1 MTELFKKPKLQATVS
16 PSGWRSIKVQTQQAA
31 ESPLGNLAKA
41 LGVTSQ
47 ISQQVAG
54 IQAFEYKQG
63 VKEGQI
69 AAASADLDEALK
81 GFDTVGED
89 LVEKGLM
96 PRSQL
101 TGYQVGFRKQ
111 TGRREA
117 KSNLNAALNKRLN
130 EVDLNPET
138 GNYDVIQQI
147 IQEEET
153 AAIERLRKAGGG
165 ELALQ
170 GFSEYSAEI
179 KDRFTLQ
186 ATEARHKAIDKFN
199 KSMHTADLNN
209 DFSDRA
215 GMLETEE
222 DVNSFKADLK
232 TRMDEIHTK
241 SKIPKSEVIELV
253 WNNFASPTIRGL
265 LSGENPQPDRAEELL
280 NTISDIE
287 TVKGAKLGNINRQG
301 AAIKSTATS
310 FRDQIAKAREKIE
323 NDTPDIADRIKR
335 EYGVNAPAIASGP
348 SGDPIIDERSVRE
361 ITAQLVH
368 AGYTEEEAGEI
379 ATQVYSE
386 SDVAG
391 YTRYLSKFLDNEAT
405 REAFGDAFMS
415 FSRMRLEQAQ
425 LGSMYLTNKEQEQLA
440 EKYRTLK
447 ETNPELSPAEFL
459 NTGGDG
465 LKLGPITDKQA
476 RAAIGSIDI
485 EYQKKKWWNATEA
498 KKVGASS
505 YRNRLRTNTEALY
518 MKSGVLPTGIK
529 TKIDQL
535 IEPYETTF
543 LNLYNDLTREAA
555 AAIDPDNPDREQL
568 MIEKEKEISEKL
580 IGRFTRLQET
590 IKTVTDQET
599 KRKAQV
605 GFDADEFNENLKEAE
620 ENVKS
625 LHGFWSNLLGVP
637 AMKQAIF
644 DIGAPASFL
653 GIGGVFEVEA
663 DPSLTLAERDF
674 EFRQLTGARSPLRSK
689 ALEAAEKFEISLRD
703 EAGLIQSFDDKEAPQ
718 AYKDT
723 VKLLRKRFG
732 YRSIDQ
738 VPDYDPT
745 DPLDWRLTPVV
756 GNEEDL
762 RAVYTAYKEELESYY
777 KLPIQEQNIEEG
789 KFSTL
794 RKMRDKFGVFD
805 PPVKGP
811 DGNLTMESLRLFIAT
826 QRSLFNQ

>member
-1 MTELFKKPKLQATVS
+1 MAELFPKPKLQATVS
-16 PSGWRSIKVQTQQAA
+16 PSGWRSAKVQTQQAA
-31 ESPLGNLAKA
+31 KSPLDDLAKA

-54 IQAFEYKQG
+54 LQAFEYKQG
-63 VKEGQI
+63 VKEGEI

-101 TGYQVGFRKQ
+101 AGYQVGFRKQ

-117 KSNLNAALNKRLN
+117 KSGLNAALNARLN

-170 GFSEYSAEI
+170 GFSEYSSEI

-186 ATEARHKAIDKFN
+186 ATEVRHKAIDKFN
-199 KSMHTADLNN
+199 KSMHTAELNN
-209 DFSDRA
+209 DFSERA

-232 TRMDEIHTK
+232 ARMDEIHTK
-241 SKIPKSEVIELV
+241 SKIPKSEVIEMV

-265 LSGENPQPDRAEELL
+265 LSGENPQPDKAEELL

-335 EYGVNAPAIASGP
+335 EYGVNAPAIAGGP
-348 SGDPIIDERSVRE
+348 TGDAAIDERSVRE

-379 ATQVYSE
+379 ATQVYSD

-391 YTRYLSKFLDNEAT
+391 YTRYLSKFLDNEST

-425 LGSMYLTNKEQEQLA
+425 LGSMYLTNKEQEQLT

-476 RAAIGSIDI
+476 RAAIGSIDL
-485 EYQKKKWWNATEA
+485 EYQKKKWWGASEA
-498 KKVGASS
+498 KRVGASS
-505 YRNRLRTNTEALY
+505 YKERLRTNTEALY
-518 MKSGVLPTGIK
+518 MERGILPTGIK
-529 TKIDQL
+529 PRIDQL

-543 LNLYNDLTREAA
+543 INLYNNLTRDAA

-568 MIEKEKEISEKL
+568 MIEKEKEISEQL
-580 IGRFTRLQET
+580 LGRFTRLQET
-590 IKTVTDQET
+590 IKIVDTRT
-599 KRKAQV
+599 KQRAAEV
-605 GFDADEFNENLKEAE
+605 AFDADDFNEKLEEAE
-620 ENVKS
+620 ENVQDLRGVWDSFFKGPNV
-625 LHGFWSNLLGVP
+625 LGETIHDAYEFGFYG
-637 AMKQAIF
+637 
-644 DIGAPASFL
+644 
-653 GIGGVFEVEA
+653 A
-663 DPSLTLAERDF
+663 DPQTLARRDY
-674 EFRQLTGARSPLRSK
+674 EFRQLTGAQSPMREK
-689 ALEAAEKFEISLRD
+689 ALQAAEKFEMSLVD
-703 EAGLIQSFDDKEAPQ
+703 EGKLIEEFDDKEAPQ
-718 AYKDT
+718 AYKET

-745 DPLDWRLTPVV
+745 DPLDWRLTPVF
-756 GNEEDL
+756 GKEEDL
-762 RAVYTAYKEELESYY
+762 RPVFNAYTAELEAYY
-777 KLPIQEQNIEEG
+777 QLPIQEQNIEG
-789 KFSTL
+789 DKFSTL

-805 PPVKGP
+805 PPVRDDKGR
-811 DGNLTMESLRLFIAT
+811 LTRESMKLFIAT
-826 QRSLFNQ
+826 QRNLFKQ

>member
-1 MTELFKKPKLQATVS
+1 MTELFKKPSLQATVS

-31 ESPLGNLAKA
+31 PSPLIDLAKS
-41 LGVTSQ
+41 LGVAGQ
-47 ISQQVAG
+47 VSQQVAG

-63 VKEGQI
+63 VKEGEI
-69 AAASADLDEALK
+69 AAASADLDDALTQ
-81 GFDTVGED
+81 FDKAGED
-89 LVEKGLM
+89 LVTRGLM

-101 TGYQVGFRKQ
+101 AGYQVGFRKQ

-138 GNYDVIQQI
+138 GSYDVIQQI

-170 GFSEYSAEI
+170 GFSEYSSEI

-186 ATEARHKAIDKFN
+186 ATEVRHKAIDKFN
-199 KSMHTADLNN
+199 KSMHTADLNK

-222 DVNSFKADLK
+222 DVDSFKADLK
-232 TRMDEIHTK
+232 RRMDEIHVD

-253 WNNFASPTIRGL
+253 WNTFASPTIRGL
-265 LSGENPQPDRAEELL
+265 LSGEKPQPDRAEELL
-280 NTISDIE
+280 NAVSDIE
-287 TVKGAKLGNINRQG
+287 TVKGAKLGNINREG

-348 SGDPIIDERSVRE
+348 TGDAAIDERSIRE

-368 AGYTEEEAGEI
+368 AGYSEDEASSI
-379 ATQVYSE
+379 AAQVYSD

-391 YTRYLSKFLDNEAT
+391 YTRYLSKFLDSEDT
-405 REAFGDAFMS
+405 RAAFGDAFMS
-415 FSRMRLEQAQ
+415 FSRMRLETAQ
-425 LGSMYLTNKEQEQLA
+425 LGSMYLTNKEQEQL
-440 EKYRTLK
+440 EDRYRTLK
-447 ETNPELSPAEFL
+447 ETNPDLSPAEFL

-476 RAAIGSIDI
+476 RATIGSIDL
-485 EYQKKKWWNATEA
+485 EYQKKKWWNASEA
-498 KKVGASS
+498 KRVGASS
-505 YRNRLRTNTEALY
+505 YKNRLRTNTEALY
-518 MKSGVLPTGIK
+518 MDRGRLPTGISP
-529 TKIDQL
+529 KIDQL

-543 LNLYNDLTREAA
+543 INLYNNLTRDAA
-555 AAIDPDNPDREQL
+555 AAIDPDNPEREQL
-568 MIEKEKEISEKL
+568 MLDKEKEISEKL
-580 IGRFTRLQET
+580 LDRFTRLQET
-590 IKTVTDQET
+590 IKIVDTRSKQRAAE
-599 KRKAQV
+599 V
-605 GFDADEFNENLKEAE
+605 GFDAEDFNTKLEEAE
-620 ENVKS
+620 EDVKD
-625 LHGFWSNLLGVP
+625 LHGFWSN
-637 AMKQAIF
+637 AMKEAIF

-653 GIGGVFEVEA
+653 GLGGVFEVED
-663 DPSLTLAERDF
+663 DPTLTLAEKDY
-674 EFRQLTGARSPLRSK
+674 EFRQLTGARSPMREK
-689 ALEAAEKFEISLRD
+689 ALQAAEKFEMSLKD
-703 EAGLIQSFDDKEAPQ
+703 EGRLIEAFDDKEAPK

-745 DPLDWRLTPVV
+745 DPMDWRLTPVV
-756 GNEEDL
+756 GKEEDL
-762 RAVYTAYKEELESYY
+762 RPVVNAYKEELEAYY
-777 KLPIQEQNIEEG
+777 QLPIQEQNIEEDE
-789 KFSTL
+789 FSTL

-805 PPVKGP
+805 PPVRDSK
-811 DGNLTMESLRLFIAT
+811 GNLTMDNLRLFIET
-826 QRSLFNQ
+826 QRKLFNP

>member
-1 MTELFKKPKLQATVS
+1 MAELFPKPKLQATVN

-47 ISQQVAG
+47 IGQQVAG

-63 VKEGQI
+63 VKEGEI

-101 TGYQVGFRKQ
+101 AGYQVGFRKQ
-111 TGRREA
+111 TGRKEA

-170 GFSEYSAEI
+170 GFSEYSSEI

-186 ATEARHKAIDKFN
+186 ATEVRHKAIDKFN

-209 DFSDRA
+209 DFSERA

-232 TRMDEIHTK
+232 DWMDNVHIK
-241 SKIPKSEVIELV
+241 SKIPKSEVIDMV

-323 NDTPDIADRIKR
+323 NDTPDIAGRIKR
-335 EYGVNAPAIASGP
+335 EYGVNAPAIAGGP
-348 SGDPIIDERSVRE
+348 TGDTAIDERSVRE

-379 ATQVYSE
+379 AAQVYSD

-391 YTRYLSKFLDNEAT
+391 YTRYLSKFLDNEST

-425 LGSMYLTNKEQEQLA
+425 LGSMYLTNKEQEQLT

-476 RAAIGSIDI
+476 RAAIGSIDL
-485 EYQKKKWWNATEA
+485 EYQKKKWWSASEA
-498 KKVGASS
+498 KRVGASS
-505 YRNRLRTNTEALY
+505 YKERLRTNTEALY
-518 MKSGVLPTGIK
+518 MERGILPTGIK
-529 TKIDQL
+529 PRIDQL

-543 LNLYNDLTREAA
+543 INLYNNLTRDAA

-568 MIEKEKEISEKL
+568 MIDKEKEISEQL
-580 IGRFTRLQET
+580 LGRFTRLQET
-590 IKTVTDQET
+590 IKIVERGR
-599 KRKAQV
+599 KRREAEV
-605 GFDADEFNENLKEAE
+605 AFDADDFNEKLEEAE
-620 ENVKS
+620 ENVQELRDTWDSFFKGPNV
-625 LHGFWSNLLGVP
+625 LGETIHDAYEFGFYG
-637 AMKQAIF
+637 
-644 DIGAPASFL
+644 
-653 GIGGVFEVEA
+653 A
-663 DPSLTLAERDF
+663 DPQTLARRDY
-674 EFRQLTGARSPLRSK
+674 EFRQLTGAQSPMREK
-689 ALEAAEKFEISLRD
+689 ALQAAEKFEMSLVD
-703 EAGLIQSFDDKEAPQ
+703 EGKLIEEFDDKEAPQ

-745 DPLDWRLTPVV
+745 DPLDWRLTPVF
-756 GNEEDL
+756 GKEEDL
-762 RAVYTAYKEELESYY
+762 RPVFNAYTAELEAYY
-777 KLPIQEQNIEEG
+777 QLPIQEQNIEG
-789 KFSTL
+789 DKFSTL

-805 PPVKGP
+805 PPVRDDKGR
-811 DGNLTMESLRLFIAT
+811 LTRESMKLFIAT
-826 QRSLFNQ
+826 QRNLFKQ

>member
-1 MTELFKKPKLQATVS
+1 MAELFPKPKLQATVS

-31 ESPLGNLAKA
+31 PSPLGDLAKA
-41 LGVTSQ
+41 LGVSSQ
-47 ISQQVAG
+47 IGQQVAG
-54 IQAFEYKQG
+54 LQAFEYKQG
-63 VKEGQI
+63 VKEGEI

-101 TGYQVGFRKQ
+101 AGYQVGFRKQ

-117 KSNLNAALNKRLN
+117 KSGLNAALNARLN

-170 GFSEYSAEI
+170 GFSEYSSEI

-186 ATEARHKAIDKFN
+186 ATEVRHKAIDKFN
-199 KSMHTADLNN
+199 KSMHTAELNN
-209 DFSDRA
+209 DFSERA
-215 GMLETEE
+215 GMLETED

-232 TRMDEIHTK
+232 ARMDEIHTK

-265 LSGENPQPDRAEELL
+265 LSGENPQPDKAEELL

-335 EYGVNAPAIASGP
+335 EYGVNAPAIAGGP
-348 SGDPIIDERSVRE
+348 TGDAAIDERSVRE

-379 ATQVYSE
+379 ATQVYSD

-391 YTRYLSKFLDNEAT
+391 YTRYLSKFLDNEST

-425 LGSMYLTNKEQEQLA
+425 LGSMYLTNKEQEQLT

-476 RAAIGSIDI
+476 RAAIGSIDL
-485 EYQKKKWWNATEA
+485 EYQKKKWWSASEA
-498 KKVGASS
+498 KRVGASS
-505 YRNRLRTNTEALY
+505 YKERLRTNTEALY
-518 MKSGVLPTGIK
+518 MERGILPTGIK
-529 TKIDQL
+529 TRIDQL
-535 IEPYETTF
+535 IEPHETTF
-543 LNLYNDLTREAA
+543 INLYNNLTRDAA
-555 AAIDPDNPDREQL
+555 SAIDPDNPDREQL
-568 MIEKEKEISEKL
+568 MIEKEKEISEQL
-580 IGRFTRLQET
+580 LGRFTRLQET
-590 IKTVTDQET
+590 IKIVDTRT
-599 KRKAQV
+599 KQRAAEV
-605 GFDADEFNENLKEAE
+605 AFDADAFNEKLEEAE
-620 ENVKS
+620 ENVQDLRGVWDSFFKGPNV
-625 LHGFWSNLLGVP
+625 LGETIHDAYEFGFYG
-637 AMKQAIF
+637 
-644 DIGAPASFL
+644 
-653 GIGGVFEVEA
+653 A
-663 DPSLTLAERDF
+663 DPQTLARRDY
-674 EFRQLTGARSPLRSK
+674 EFRQLTGAQSPMREK
-689 ALEAAEKFEISLRD
+689 ALQAAEKFEMSLVD
-703 EAGLIQSFDDKEAPQ
+703 EGKLIEEFDDKEAPQ
-718 AYKDT
+718 AYKET

-745 DPLDWRLTPVV
+745 DPMDWRLTPVV
-756 GNEEDL
+756 GKEEDL
-762 RAVYTAYKEELESYY
+762 RPVFNAYTAELEAYY
-777 KLPIQEQNIEEG
+777 QLPIQEQNIEEDR
-789 KFSTL
+789 FSTL

-805 PPVKGP
+805 LPVRDDKGRLKRE
-811 DGNLTMESLRLFIAT
+811 NMKLFIAT
-826 QRSLFNQ
+826 QRNLFKQ

>member
-1 MTELFKKPKLQATVS
+1 MAELFKKPSLQATVS
-16 PSGWRSIKVQTQQAA
+16 PAGWRSVKVATQQAA
-31 ESPLGNLAKA
+31 PSPLIDLAQS
-41 LGVTSQ
+41 LGVASKVG
-47 ISQQVAG
+47 QQVAG
-54 IQAFEYKQG
+54 LQAFEYKQG
-63 VKEGQI
+63 VKEGEI
-69 AAASADLDEALK
+69 AAASADLDEALTS
-81 GFDTVGED
+81 FDTVGED
-89 LVEKGLM
+89 LVTRGLM

-101 TGYQVGFRKQ
+101 AGYQVGFRKQ

-138 GNYDVIQQI
+138 GSYDVIQQI

-170 GFSEYSAEI
+170 GFSEYSSEI

-186 ATEARHKAIDKFN
+186 ATEVRHKAIDKFN
-199 KSMHTADLNN
+199 KSMHTADLNK

-222 DVNSFKADLK
+222 DVNTFKADLK
-232 TRMDEIHTK
+232 KRMDEIHTD

-253 WNNFASPTIRGL
+253 WNTFASPTIRGL
-265 LSGENPQPDRAEELL
+265 LSGEKPQPDRAEELL
-280 NTISDIE
+280 NAVSDIE
-287 TVKGAKLGNINRQG
+287 TVKGAKLGNINREG

-335 EYGVNAPAIASGP
+335 EYGVNAPAIAGGP
-348 SGDPIIDERSVRE
+348 TGDAAIDERSIRE

-368 AGYTEEEAGEI
+368 AGYSEDEAGSI
-379 ATQVYSE
+379 AAQVYSD

-391 YTRYLSKFLDNEAT
+391 YTRYLSKFLDSEDT
-405 REAFGDAFMS
+405 RAAFGDAFMS
-415 FSRMRLEQAQ
+415 FSRMRLETAQ
-425 LGSMYLTNKEQEQLA
+425 LGSMYLTNKEQEQL
-440 EKYRTLK
+440 EDRYRTLK
-447 ETNPELSPAEFL
+447 ETNPDLSPAEFL

-476 RAAIGSIDI
+476 RATIGSIDL
-485 EYQKKKWWNATEA
+485 EYQKKKWWSASEA
-498 KKVGASS
+498 KRVGASS
-505 YRNRLRTNTEALY
+505 YKERLRTNTEALY
-518 MKSGVLPTGIK
+518 LQNGVLPTGIK
-529 TKIDQL
+529 TRIDQL

-543 LNLYNDLTREAA
+543 INLYNNLTRDAA

-568 MIEKEKEISEKL
+568 MIDKEKEISEQL
-580 IGRFTRLQET
+580 LGRFTRLQET
-590 IKTVTDQET
+590 IKTVET
-599 KRKAQV
+599 RSKQRAAEV
-605 GFDADEFNENLKEAE
+605 GFDADDFNRKLEAAE
-620 ENVKS
+620 EDVKD
-625 LHGFWSNLLGVP
+625 LHGIWSN
-637 AMKQAIF
+637 AIKEAIF

-653 GIGGVFEVEA
+653 GIGGVFEVED
-663 DPSLTLAERDF
+663 DPTLTLAERDY
-674 EFRQLTGARSPLRSK
+674 EFRQLTGARSPMREK
-689 ALEAAEKFEISLRD
+689 ALQAAEKFEISLRD
-703 EAGLIQSFDDKEAPQ
+703 EARLIEEFDDKEAPK

-738 VPDYDPT
+738 VPDYDPV
-745 DPLDWRLTPVV
+745 DPMDWRLTPVV
-756 GNEEDL
+756 GKEEDL
-762 RAVYTAYKEELESYY
+762 RPVVNAYKEELEAYY
-777 KLPIQEQNIEEG
+777 QLPIQEQNIEED

-805 PPVKGP
+805 PPVRDSK
-811 DGNLTMESLRLFIAT
+811 GNLTMDNLRLFIET
-826 QRSLFNQ
+826 QRKLFNP

>member
-1 MTELFKKPKLQATVS
+1 MAELFPKPKLQATVS

-31 ESPLGNLAKA
+31 KSPLDDLAKA

-54 IQAFEYKQG
+54 LQAFEYKQG
-63 VKEGQI
+63 VKEGEI

-101 TGYQVGFRKQ
+101 AGYQVGFRKQ

-117 KSNLNAALNKRLN
+117 KSGLNAALNARLN

-170 GFSEYSAEI
+170 GFSEYSSEI

-186 ATEARHKAIDKFN
+186 ATEVRHKAIDKFN
-199 KSMHTADLNN
+199 KSMHTAELNN
-209 DFSDRA
+209 DFSERA
-215 GMLETEE
+215 GMLETED

-232 TRMDEIHTK
+232 ARMDEIHTK

-265 LSGENPQPDRAEELL
+265 LSGENPQPDKAEELL

-335 EYGVNAPAIASGP
+335 EYGVNAPAIAGGP
-348 SGDPIIDERSVRE
+348 TGDAAIDERSVRE

-379 ATQVYSE
+379 ATQVYSD

-391 YTRYLSKFLDNEAT
+391 YTRYLSKFLDNEST

-425 LGSMYLTNKEQEQLA
+425 LGSMYLTNKEQEQLT

-476 RAAIGSIDI
+476 RAAIGSIDL
-485 EYQKKKWWNATEA
+485 EYQKKKWWSASEA
-498 KKVGASS
+498 KRVGASS
-505 YRNRLRTNTEALY
+505 YKERLRTNTEALY
-518 MKSGVLPTGIK
+518 MERGILPTGIK
-529 TKIDQL
+529 PRIDQL

-543 LNLYNDLTREAA
+543 INLYNNLTRDAA

-568 MIEKEKEISEKL
+568 MIDKEKEISEQL
-580 IGRFTRLQET
+580 LGRFTRLQET
-590 IKTVTDQET
+590 IKIVERGR
-599 KRKAQV
+599 KRREAEV
-605 GFDADEFNENLKEAE
+605 AFDADDFNEKLEEAE
-620 ENVKS
+620 ENVQELRDTWDSFFKGPNV
-625 LHGFWSNLLGVP
+625 LGETIHDAYEFGFYG
-637 AMKQAIF
+637 
-644 DIGAPASFL
+644 
-653 GIGGVFEVEA
+653 A
-663 DPSLTLAERDF
+663 DPQTLARRDY
-674 EFRQLTGARSPLRSK
+674 EFRQLTGAQSPMREK
-689 ALEAAEKFEISLRD
+689 ALQAAEKFEMSLVD
-703 EAGLIQSFDDKEAPQ
+703 EGKLIEEFDDKEAPQ

-745 DPLDWRLTPVV
+745 DPMDWRLTPVV
-756 GNEEDL
+756 GKEEDL
-762 RAVYTAYKEELESYY
+762 RPVLNAYTAELEAYY
-777 KLPIQEQNIEEG
+777 QLPIQEQNIEEDR
-789 KFSTL
+789 FSTL

-805 PPVKGP
+805 LPVRDDKGRLKRE
-811 DGNLTMESLRLFIAT
+811 NMKLFIAT
-826 QRSLFNQ
+826 QRNLFKQ